1 MTDTSTDNGNMWT
14 ILGVIII
21 GTFITILN
29 SSLINIALPKMMTVF
44 GVSLESIQWVV
55 TAYTIALGAV
65 IPLSG
70 YLSDLVGAKK
80 LYIGALIVFT
90 LGSLLCGMAWSN
102 ASMIAFRIIQGIGGG
117 IIGPVG
123 NAIVFRTVPPH
134 KRGTAMGL
142 YGVAAMAAPAI
153 GPTLGGYLIA
163 NLSWRI
169 LFYVSIPFGIL
180 GVILGIL
187 LLQEFPKKKPAGFDL
202 IGFITS
208 TIGLVCIF
216 YVLGKWTSID
226 WREMEYPLLLTLGV
240 FCLILFVV
248 NELMHPNP
256 LLDLRLFKL
265 YDFSVWGVVISVLS
279 MAMIAVPY
287 LVPIFLQNIMGYSAM
302 QTGILLFPSAI
313 ATGLMMPISGKAFDK
328 WGYRVVMIPGLILFI
343 AVSYPLSF
351 LNTDTSAGTI
361 NLLLVIRGIALGLVV
376 SPPMTLAM
384 NCVPKVMINQA
395 TALMNITRQIAS
407 TVSIALI
414 TTTLQHRIAL
424 NSATISDQLSV
435 ANPVT
440 TDAVRALQ
448 GIYVS
453 GGLTANEASSAA
465 VSMLVGLVQKQAYVD
480 AIDYI
485 LFLMMLVMVVV
496 LIGVACIELPKYLKT
511 QIKDSTNGKETVC

>member
-1 MTDTSTDNGNMWT
+1 MADTNNGGMWT
-14 ILGVIII
+14 VLGVIII

-29 SSLINIALPKMMTVF
+29 SSLINIALPKMMAIF
-44 GVSLESIQWVV
+44 GVSLDSIQWVV

-70 YLSDLVGAKK
+70 YLSDLLGAKK
-80 LYIGALIVFT
+80 LYLGSLIVFT

-102 ASMIAFRIIQGIGGG
+102 SSMIAFRVIQGIGGG

-123 NAIVFRTVPPH
+123 NAIIFRTVPPE
-134 KRGTAMGL
+134 KRGIAMGL

-163 NLSWRI
+163 NLSWRM
-169 LFYVSIPFGIL
+169 LFYISVPFGIL
-180 GVILGIL
+180 GVMVGSL
-187 LLQEFPKKKPAGFDL
+187 LLQEFPKKSPGNFDL

-226 WREMEYPLLLTLGV
+226 WREMEYPLLLALGV
-240 FCLILFVV
+240 FSLILFIV
-248 NELMHPNP
+248 NELMHPTP

-265 YDFSVWGVVISVLS
+265 YDFSAWSVVMCFLS

-302 QTGILLFPSAI
+302 QTGMLLFPSAI
-313 ATGLMMPISGKAFDK
+313 ATAIMMPISGKIFDR
-328 WGYRVVMIPGLILFI
+328 WGYRAVMIPGLFLFV

-361 NLLLVIRGIALGLVV
+361 NLLLIIRGMAMGLVA
-376 SPPMTLAM
+376 SPATTMAM
-384 NCVPKVMINQA
+384 NSVSKAMINQA
-395 TALMNITRQIAS
+395 SALMNITRQVAS

-414 TTTLQHRIAL
+414 TTILQHRIAL

-435 ANPVT
+435 TNPVT

-448 GIYVS
+448 GVYFQ
-453 GGLTANEASSAA
+453 GGLSASDANGVAISTLA
-465 VSMLVGLVQKQAYVD
+465 GLVQKQAYVD

-485 LFLMMLVMVVV
+485 FLLMMLVMAV
-496 LIGVACIELPKYLKT
+496 LFVCIVFIDLPKYVRTRLQELHNK
-511 QIKDSTNGKETVC
+511 KEAVY